1 MKQDMI
7 GILQR
12 GLNQV
17 KSNLGLQ
24 GSRQILYLN
33 DLLNTES
40 KHNKANSAM
49 TAILYE
55 IHNNGRE
62 RGITSLIRFTLKDIQ
77 KKVIKKTC
85 SLFTLN
91 LFTIAIVIQH
101 LTFLF
106 VDDCIVHKN
115 QSDFLFLHY
124 HIPVG

>member
-1 MKQDMI
+1 MKQDMK

-85 SLFTLN
+85 SLFTLSEVTLN
-91 LFTIAIVIQH
+91 NDIYYCLDIKYVSF
-101 LTFLF
+101 
-106 VDDCIVHKN
+106 DK
-115 QSDFLFLHY
+115 
-124 HIPVG
+124 